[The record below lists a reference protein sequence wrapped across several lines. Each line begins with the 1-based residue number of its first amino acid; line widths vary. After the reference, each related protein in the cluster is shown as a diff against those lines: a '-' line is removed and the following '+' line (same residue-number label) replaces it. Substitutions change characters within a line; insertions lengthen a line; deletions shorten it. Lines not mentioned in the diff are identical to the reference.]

1 MASVRMGD
9 LAHIRELGQELYR
22 IGKELQGYGMFNYG
36 NTITARAKDIVM
48 TVAKYE
54 LKVVE

>member
-1 MASVRMGD
+1 MASIRVGD

-36 NTITARAKDIVM
+36 NTIAARANDIVQ
-48 TVAKYE
+48 TVAKYQP
-54 LKVVE
+54 KVIE

>member
-1 MASVRMGD
+1 MASIRVGD
-9 LAHIRELGQELYR
+9 LAYIKELGQELYR

-36 NTITARAKDIVM
+36 NTIAARAKDIVQ

-54 LKVVE
+54 PKVIE

>member
-1 MASVRMGD
+1 MASVRVAD
-9 LAHIRELGQELYR
+9 LALIKETGQELMR

-36 NTITARAKDIVM
+36 STIVLRANDIVQ

-54 LKVVE
+54 PKVVE

>member
-1 MASVRMGD
+1 MTSVRVAD
-9 LAHIRELGQELYR
+9 LALIKETGQELMR

-36 NTITARAKDIVM
+36 NTIAARANDIVQ

-54 LKVVE
+54 PKVEE